1 MTTPLEQKFNPLSG
15 FNLVPK
21 DMSAI
26 TKESSGFDDPTL
38 VTSNSYDSGT
48 QKITLAG
55 TFKAYYQNADI
66 TAVVNAYDTG
76 HADETGKVWFL
87 FYDGTNVIWQDSPW
101 TFDKVQIA
109 AVYYGATHK
118 FGLKEHHSLMDY
130 LAHRADHQA
139 IGTYRTAGSIT
150 AASYVLNSVTAADR
164 RPLVDA
170 VTMYDEDLPTTNAA
184 LLSEIYTQM
193 YISGAQA
200 SPATEWVVDAA
211 DIVPLSGAQP
221 YYNQNNAGTWQ
232 QTLLPNNAYMA
243 LFLIAIP
250 TTDDATSQKYRYC
263 WVQGQ
268 TQSTTLS
275 TIQAVTPANMDLGDF
290 GRLAPEFVYVAKII
304 IRYTAANW
312 VLISV
317 ETISGNR
324 ISQSL
329 TTGGG
334 LSTVATDE
342 TISGNG
348 TASSPLSTVPE
359 VSATA
364 TYNSVKLPNTA
375 YLSVANLFSS
385 TLTFDSD
392 GVMLFTIAVGG
403 LNMLCMANYNLATI
417 SVLADAGNLFLATD
431 AGTGVYVGKSATSYD
446 VIVKNRMG
454 SAQNM
459 IVQSI
464 NSNITSATT
473 WA

>member
-21 DMSAI
+21 DMSSI
-26 TKESSGFDDPTL
+26 TKEATGFDDPTL
-38 VTSNSYDSGT
+38 VTSSSYDST
-48 QKITLAG
+48 SRAITLAG
-55 TFKAYYQNADI
+55 TFKVYYQNADI
-66 TAVVNAYDTG
+66 TSTVTGYTTG
-76 HADETGKVWFL
+76 HNAPTGKIWFL
-87 FYDGTNVIWQDSPW
+87 FYDGANMVWQDSPW

-118 FGLKEHHSLMDY
+118 FGLKEHHGLMQWQ
-130 LAHRADHQA
+130 AHRGDHQA
-139 IGTYRTAGSIT
+139 VGTYRTAGSIT
-150 AASYVLNSVTAADR
+150 AASYVIGSTTLADR

-200 SPATEWVVDAA
+200 SPASEWVVDAA
-211 DIVPLSGAQP
+211 DIVPLSANQP

-243 LFLIAIP
+243 VFLVAIP

-263 WVQGQ
+263 WLQGQ

-290 GRLAPEFVYVAKII
+290 GRLAPEYVFVAKII
-304 IRYTAANW
+304 IRYTGGNW
-312 VLISV
+312 SFISV
-317 ETISGNR
+317 ETIAGNR

-334 LSTVATDE
+334 LTTVASDE
-342 TISGNG
+342 TITGNG
-348 TASSPLSTVPE
+348 TAASPLSTTPE
-359 VSATA
+359 ASATA

-375 YLSVANLFSS
+375 YLSVTNLFSS

-392 GVMLFTIAVGG
+392 GCMLFTIVVDGY
-403 LNMLCMANYNLATI
+403 NMLCMANYALATI
-417 SVLADAGNLFLATD
+417 TVLADAGNLFLATD
-431 AGTGVYVGKSATSYD
+431 AGIGVYVGKSASSYN
-446 VIVKNRMG
+446 VVVKNRMG
-454 SAQNM
+454 SAQN
-459 IVQSI
+459 IIIQSI